1 MKKKISITSFLLVVS
16 LWVAAQAPAHV
27 PYGKPE
33 PVDFTPLNI
42 ILFFCISTKG
52 IKRKVG
58 KNKNLKIVCSF
69 QWKKT

>member
-42 ILFFCISTKG
+42 ILLIVLPLLMLFLYFYQRNKKKG
-52 IKRKVG
+52 RK
-58 KNKNLKIVCSF
+58 K
-69 QWKKT
+69 